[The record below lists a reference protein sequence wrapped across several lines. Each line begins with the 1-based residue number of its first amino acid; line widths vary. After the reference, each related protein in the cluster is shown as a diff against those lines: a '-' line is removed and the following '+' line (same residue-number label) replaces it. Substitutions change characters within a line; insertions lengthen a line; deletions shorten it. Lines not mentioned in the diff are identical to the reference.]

1 MIATAF
7 AGSVGPFYFPGLTLH
22 FVGLFA
28 LGMTAAWLAASE
40 RSPWI
45 NFRNR
50 IPWSLLMVMFGLCAA
65 ALSMSGGDIDALAAF
80 IELPIGLFAASLLV
94 AASRPGRSG
103 RVRRILAARP
113 LVFVGMFSF
122 SVYLIHA
129 PLLQAEWQYGL
140 RPLHQGSRLSVA
152 LLISIGVPLML
163 AAAYGFF
170 HLFERRFMHPPQR
183 ADEPGSIQQPTGGKA
198 EPIPVVAAIETST
211 A

>member
-1 MIATAF
+1 MIATDF

-40 RSPWI
+40 RPPWI
-45 NFRNR
+45 NFRIQ
-50 IPWSLLMVMFGLCAA
+50 IPWSLLMVVFALCAA
-65 ALSMSGGDIDALAAF
+65 AISVSGDIDPLAPF

-94 AASRPGRSG
+94 AASRPERSG
-103 RVRRILAARP
+103 RVRRILGARP
-113 LVFVGMFSF
+113 LAFVGMFSF

-152 LLISIGVPLML
+152 LLISLGVPLML
-163 AAAYGFF
+163 AAAYVFF
-170 HLFERRFMHPPQR
+170 HLFERGFMHPPQR
-183 ADEPGSIQQPTGGKA
+183 ANELGSVQQPAGGKV